1 MNLPHDKNSRI
12 NKEFQKSVKVKKIL
26 RLKKVLNEKST
37 SHFKV
42 ENNSYHFVILQSS
55 DTPLAQFLFISLDQW
70 KLFLGRVICGV
81 VLHA

>member
-1 MNLPHDKNSRI
+1 MNLPDDKNSKI

-26 RLKKVLNEKST
+26 RLKKVLNEKRT

-42 ENNSYHFVILQSS
+42 ENNSYSFVILQSS
-55 DTPLAQFLFISLDQW
+55 DTPLAQFLFISLDPW

>member
-1 MNLPHDKNSRI
+1 MNSQDDENSKI
-12 NKEFQKSVKVKKIL
+12 NKEFQKSVEVKKSSA
-26 RLKKVLNEKST
+26 LKRFLNEKRT

-81 VLHA
+81 ALHA